1 MSDVLLE
8 EREADVMMPE
18 QVLEFLRQN
27 PDFLEKHPEAI
38 ELLVP
43 PPQKRGEG
51 VLDMQLYLLKRLK
64 DQLSVVR
71 RLNEQ
76 VILSSRDN
84 LSSQMQMYEA
94 VLAVIP
100 CASLEELHGVMVCEF
115 TSGFQLDAVAL
126 CLESMADLPPN
137 QDIVSLPEGAVD
149 VIMGTGEEVV
159 LLARAEN
166 LEGVFLDQS
175 ELVQSAALIRIDA
188 VLRNGEALRGMLA
201 FGARDVEHFHP
212 SQGTELLRFLG
223 RVVSLTLEKC
233 L

>member
-1 MSDVLLE
+1 MD
-8 EREADVMMPE
+8 EAPEARTMTPE
-18 QVLEFLRQN
+18 QVLDFLRLN

-43 PPQKRGEG
+43 PPQKRGDG

-84 LSSQMQMYEA
+84 LSAQMQMYDA

-100 CASLEELHGVMVCEF
+100 CASLEELHGVMLCEF

-126 CLESMADLPPN
+126 CLENVPGLPLN
-137 QDIVSLPEGAVD
+137 QDIVGLPDGAVN
-149 VIMGTGEEVV
+149 VLMGAGEEVV
-159 LLARAEN
+159 LLPQVGG
-166 LEGVFLDQS
+166 LEGVFLDQA
-175 ELVQSAALIRIDA
+175 ERIESAALIRIDA
-188 VLRNGEALRGMLA
+188 VLKSGESIRGMLA
-201 FGARDVEHFHP
+201 FGTRDPEHFHP

-223 RVVSLTLEKC
+223 RVVALTLEKC